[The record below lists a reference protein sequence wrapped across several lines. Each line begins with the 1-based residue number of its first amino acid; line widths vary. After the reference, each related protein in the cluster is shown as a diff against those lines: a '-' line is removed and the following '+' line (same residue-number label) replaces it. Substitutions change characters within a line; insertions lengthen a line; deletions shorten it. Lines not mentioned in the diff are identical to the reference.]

1 MGWIPLDPEEQG
13 ETLVLTEA
21 DMLERELVQHYGA
34 NYDEPDSFLIALGRR
49 DQALEHRVQSNAER
63 LARLEVL
70 HAYEAQ
76 KAEYNKTRQSGADA
90 NAEKKRVR
98 DQALT
103 DWVDDYVAQ
112 RRAAINLSASALATR
127 FINSNAVK
135 TVWPAG
141 EKIPSVQTLRKVISP
156 HLKTLQK

>member
-1 MGWIPLDPEEQG
+1 M
-13 ETLVLTEA
+13 
-21 DMLERELVQHYGA
+21 
-34 NYDEPDSFLIALGRR
+34 
-49 DQALEHRVQSNAER
+49 
-63 LARLEVL
+63 L

-141 EKIPSVQTLRKVISP
+141 EKIPSVQTLRKVIST